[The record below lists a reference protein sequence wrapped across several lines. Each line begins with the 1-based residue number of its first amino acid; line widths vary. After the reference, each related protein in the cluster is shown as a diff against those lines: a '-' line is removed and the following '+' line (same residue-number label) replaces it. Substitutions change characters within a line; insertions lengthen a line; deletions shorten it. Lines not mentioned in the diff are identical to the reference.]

1 MAQARRAFE
10 KRNKQPINKFIKAAK
25 VRLISQT
32 GEQLGVVDLN
42 EALDKAKDQDLDL
55 VQMNNDT
62 DTPVCKLM
70 DYGKHLFDQKKQ
82 KAASKKKT
90 KKTQLK
96 EIKFRPGT
104 DENDYQIKLRNIIK
118 FLNEGDKTKITM
130 RFRGREL
137 AHKEIGL
144 RLLKRVESDL
154 SDIASVE
161 QEPVSEGRQFV
172 MLLSPNKKLLCQKL
186 KFIAVQPNVLKKPVM
201 V

>member
-1 MAQARRAFE
+1 MAQPRRAFE
-10 KRNKQPINKFIKAAK
+10 KKNKQPINQFIKAEK

-32 GEQLGVVDLN
+32 GEQLGVVELK
-42 EALDKAKDQDLDL
+42 EALAKAKEQELDL
-55 VQMNNDT
+55 VQMNKDS
-62 DTPVCKLM
+62 DTPVCKMM

-104 DENDYQIKLRNIIK
+104 DENDYQIKMRNIIK
-118 FLNEGDKTKITM
+118 FLNDGEKTKITM

-144 RLLKRVESDL
+144 NLLKRVESDL
-154 SDIASVE
+154 VDIANVE
-161 QEPVSEGRQFV
+161 QEPISEGRQFV
-172 MLLSPNKKLLCQKL
+172 MLLSPNRK
-186 KFIAVQPNVLKKPVM
+186 
-201 V
+201 

>member
-1 MAQARRAFE
+1 MAQPRRAFE
-10 KRNKQPINKFIKAAK
+10 KKNKQPINQFIKAEK

-32 GEQLGVVDLN
+32 GEQLGVVGLK
-42 EALDKAKDQDLDL
+42 EALAKAKDQELDL
-55 VQMNNDT
+55 VQMNKDS
-62 DTPVCKLM
+62 DTPVCKMM

-104 DENDYQIKLRNIIK
+104 DENDYQIKMRNIIK
-118 FLNEGDKTKITM
+118 FLNDGDKTKITM

-144 RLLKRVESDL
+144 NLLKRVETDL
-154 SDIASVE
+154 VDIANVE
-161 QEPVSEGRQFV
+161 QEPISEGRQFV
-172 MLLSPNKKLLCQKL
+172 MLLSPNRK
-186 KFIAVQPNVLKKPVM
+186 
-201 V
+201 

>member
-1 MAQARRAFE
+1 MAQPRRAFE
-10 KRNKQPINKFIKAAK
+10 KKYKQPINQFIKAEK

-32 GEQLGVVDLN
+32 GEQLGVVELK
-42 EALDKAKDQDLDL
+42 EALAKAKDQELDL
-55 VQMNNDT
+55 VQMNKDS
-62 DTPVCKLM
+62 DTPVCKMM

-104 DENDYQIKLRNIIK
+104 DENDYQIKMRNIIK
-118 FLNEGDKTKITM
+118 FLNDGDKTKITM

-144 RLLKRVESDL
+144 NLLKRVESDL
-154 SDIASVE
+154 VDIANVE
-161 QEPVSEGRQFV
+161 QEPISEGRQFV
-172 MLLSPNKKLLCQKL
+172 MLLSPNRK
-186 KFIAVQPNVLKKPVM
+186 
-201 V
+201 

>member
-1 MAQARRAFE
+1 MAQPRRAFE
-10 KRNKQPINKFIKAAK
+10 KKNKQPINQFIKAEK

-32 GEQLGVVDLN
+32 GEQLGVVELK
-42 EALDKAKDQDLDL
+42 EALAKAKDQELDL
-55 VQMNNDT
+55 VQMNKDS
-62 DTPVCKLM
+62 DTPVCNMM

-104 DENDYQIKLRNIIK
+104 DENDYQIKMRNIIK
-118 FLNEGDKTKITM
+118 FLNDGDKAKITM

-144 RLLKRVESDL
+144 NLLKRVESDL
-154 SDIASVE
+154 VDIANVE
-161 QEPVSEGRQFV
+161 QEPISEGRQFV
-172 MLLSPNKKLLCQKL
+172 MLLSPNRK
-186 KFIAVQPNVLKKPVM
+186 
-201 V
+201 

>member
-1 MAQARRAFE
+1 MAQPRRAFE
-10 KRNKQPINKFIKAAK
+10 KKSKQPINQFIKAEK

-32 GEQLGVVDLN
+32 GEQLGVVELK
-42 EALDKAKDQDLDL
+42 EALAKAKDQELDL
-55 VQMNNDT
+55 VQMNKDS
-62 DTPVCKLM
+62 DTPVCKMM

-104 DENDYQIKLRNIIK
+104 DENDYQIKMRNIIK
-118 FLNEGDKTKITM
+118 FLNDGDKTKITM

-144 RLLKRVESDL
+144 NLLKRVESDL
-154 SDIASVE
+154 VDIANVE
-161 QEPVSEGRQFV
+161 QEPISEGRQFV
-172 MLLSPNKKLLCQKL
+172 MLLSPNRK
-186 KFIAVQPNVLKKPVM
+186 
-201 V
+201 

>member
-1 MAQARRAFE
+1 MAQPRRAFE
-10 KRNKQPINKFIKAAK
+10 KKNKQPINQFIKAEK

-32 GEQLGVVDLN
+32 GEQLGVVELK
-42 EALDKAKDQDLDL
+42 EALAKAKEQELDL
-55 VQMNNDT
+55 VQMNKDS
-62 DTPVCKLM
+62 DTPVCKMM

-104 DENDYQIKLRNIIK
+104 DENDYQIKMRNIIK
-118 FLNEGDKTKITM
+118 FLNDGDKTKITM

-144 RLLKRVESDL
+144 NLLKL
-154 SDIASVE
+154 SLIH
-161 QEPVSEGRQFV
+161 
-172 MLLSPNKKLLCQKL
+172 
-186 KFIAVQPNVLKKPVM
+186 I
-201 V
+201 

>member
-1 MAQARRAFE
+1 MAQPRRAFE
-10 KRNKQPINKFIKAAK
+10 KKNKQPINQFIKAEK

-32 GEQLGVVDLN
+32 GEQLGVVELKD
-42 EALDKAKDQDLDL
+42 ALAKAKDQELDL
-55 VQMNNDT
+55 VQMNKDS
-62 DTPVCKLM
+62 DTPVCKMM

-104 DENDYQIKLRNIIK
+104 DENDYQIKMRNIIK
-118 FLNEGDKTKITM
+118 FLNDGDKTKITM

-144 RLLKRVESDL
+144 NLLKRVESDL
-154 SDIASVE
+154 VDIANVE
-161 QEPVSEGRQFV
+161 QEPISEGRQFV
-172 MLLSPNKKLLCQKL
+172 MLLSPNRK
-186 KFIAVQPNVLKKPVM
+186 
-201 V
+201 

>member
-1 MAQARRAFE
+1 MAQPRRAFE
-10 KRNKQPINKFIKAAK
+10 KKNKQPINQFIKAEK

-32 GEQLGVVDLN
+32 GEQLGVVELK
-42 EALDKAKDQDLDL
+42 EALAKARDQELDL
-55 VQMNNDT
+55 VQMNKDS
-62 DTPVCKLM
+62 DTPVCKMM

-104 DENDYQIKLRNIIK
+104 DENDYQIKMRNIIK
-118 FLNEGDKTKITM
+118 FLNDGDKTKITM

-144 RLLKRVESDL
+144 NLLKRVESDL
-154 SDIASVE
+154 VDIANVE
-161 QEPVSEGRQFV
+161 QEPISEGRQFV
-172 MLLSPNKKLLCQKL
+172 MLLSPNRK
-186 KFIAVQPNVLKKPVM
+186 
-201 V
+201 

>member
-1 MAQARRAFE
+1 MAQARRAFV
-10 KRNKQPINKFIKAAK
+10 KKNKQPINQFIKAAK

-32 GEQLGVVDLN
+32 GEQLGVLN
-42 EALDKAKDQDLDL
+42 LDEALAKAKEQDLDL
-55 VQMNNDT
+55 VQMNSDT

-70 DYGKHLFDQKKQ
+70 NYGKHLFDQKKQ

-104 DENDYQIKLRNIIK
+104 DENDYQIKMRNIVK

-137 AHKEIGL
+137 AHKDIGL
-144 RLLKRVESDL
+144 RLLKRGEADL
-154 SDIASVE
+154 ADIASVE
-161 QEPVSEGRQFV
+161 QEPIAEGRQFV
-172 MLLSPNKKLLCQKL
+172 MLLSPNKK
-186 KFIAVQPNVLKKPVM
+186 
-201 V
+201 

>member
-1 MAQARRAFE
+1 MAQPKRAFE
-10 KRNKQPINKFIKAAK
+10 KKNKQPINQFIKAEK

-32 GEQLGVVDLN
+32 GEQLGVVELK
-42 EALDKAKDQDLDL
+42 EALAKAKEQELDL
-55 VQMNNDT
+55 VQMNKDS
-62 DTPVCKLM
+62 DTPVCKMM

-104 DENDYQIKLRNIIK
+104 DENDYQIKMRNIIK
-118 FLNEGDKTKITM
+118 FLNDGDKTKITM

-144 RLLKRVESDL
+144 NLLKRVESDL
-154 SDIASVE
+154 VDIANVE
-161 QEPVSEGRQFV
+161 QEPISEGRQFV
-172 MLLSPNKKLLCQKL
+172 MLLSPNRK
-186 KFIAVQPNVLKKPVM
+186 
-201 V
+201 

>member
-1 MAQARRAFE
+1 MAQPRRAFE
-10 KRNKQPINKFIKAAK
+10 KKNKQPINQFIKAEK

-32 GEQLGVVDLN
+32 GEQLGVVELK
-42 EALDKAKDQDLDL
+42 EALAKAKDQELDL
-55 VQMNNDT
+55 VQMNKDSA
-62 DTPVCKLM
+62 TPVCKMM

-104 DENDYQIKLRNIIK
+104 DENDYQIKMRNIIK
-118 FLNEGDKTKITM
+118 FLNDGDKTKITM

-144 RLLKRVESDL
+144 NLLKRVESDL
-154 SDIASVE
+154 VDIANVE
-161 QEPVSEGRQFV
+161 QEPISEGRQFV
-172 MLLSPNKKLLCQKL
+172 LLLSPNSK
-186 KFIAVQPNVLKKPVM
+186 
-201 V
+201 

>member
-1 MAQARRAFE
+1 MAQPRRAFE
-10 KRNKQPINKFIKAAK
+10 KKNKQPINQFIKAEK

-32 GEQLGVVDLN
+32 GEQLGVVKLK
-42 EALDKAKDQDLDL
+42 EALAKAKDQELDL
-55 VQMNNDT
+55 VQMNKDS
-62 DTPVCKLM
+62 DIPVCKMM

-104 DENDYQIKLRNIIK
+104 DENDYQIKMRNIIK
-118 FLNEGDKTKITM
+118 FLNDGDKTKITM

-144 RLLKRVESDL
+144 NLLKRVESDL
-154 SDIASVE
+154 VDIANVE
-161 QEPVSEGRQFV
+161 QEPISEGRQFV
-172 MLLSPNKKLLCQKL
+172 MLLSPNRK
-186 KFIAVQPNVLKKPVM
+186 
-201 V
+201 

>member
-1 MAQARRAFE
+1 MSQPRRAFE
-10 KRNKQPINKFIKAAK
+10 KKNKQPINQFIKAEK

-32 GEQLGVVDLN
+32 GEQLGVVELK
-42 EALDKAKDQDLDL
+42 EALAKAKDQELDL
-55 VQMNNDT
+55 VQMNKDS
-62 DTPVCKLM
+62 DTPVCKMM

-104 DENDYQIKLRNIIK
+104 DENDYQIKMRNIIK
-118 FLNEGDKTKITM
+118 FLNDGDKTKITM

-144 RLLKRVESDL
+144 NLLKRVESDL
-154 SDIASVE
+154 VDIANVE
-161 QEPVSEGRQFV
+161 QEPISEGRQFV
-172 MLLSPNKKLLCQKL
+172 MLLSPNRK
-186 KFIAVQPNVLKKPVM
+186 
-201 V
+201 

>member
-1 MAQARRAFE
+1 MAQPRRAFE
-10 KRNKQPINKFIKAAK
+10 KKNKQPINQFIKAEK

-32 GEQLGVVDLN
+32 GEQLGVVELK
-42 EALDKAKDQDLDL
+42 EALAKAKDQELDL
-55 VQMNNDT
+55 VQMNKDS
-62 DTPVCKLM
+62 DTPVCKMM

-104 DENDYQIKLRNIIK
+104 DENDYQIKMRNIIK
-118 FLNEGDKTKITM
+118 FLNDGDKTNITM

-144 RLLKRVESDL
+144 NLLKRVESDL
-154 SDIASVE
+154 VDIANVE
-161 QEPVSEGRQFV
+161 QEPISEGRQFV
-172 MLLSPNKKLLCQKL
+172 MLLSPNRK
-186 KFIAVQPNVLKKPVM
+186 
-201 V
+201 

>member
-1 MAQARRAFE
+1 MAQIRRAFE
-10 KRNKQPINKFIKAAK
+10 KKNKQPKNQFIKAEK

-32 GEQLGVVDLN
+32 GEQLGVVELK
-42 EALDKAKDQDLDL
+42 EALAKAKDQELDL
-55 VQMNNDT
+55 VQMNKDS
-62 DTPVCKLM
+62 DTPVCKMM

-104 DENDYQIKLRNIIK
+104 DENDYQIKMRNIIK
-118 FLNEGDKTKITM
+118 FLNDGDKTKITM

-144 RLLKRVESDL
+144 NLLKRVESDL
-154 SDIASVE
+154 VDIANVE
-161 QEPVSEGRQFV
+161 QEPISEGRQFV
-172 MLLSPNKKLLCQKL
+172 MLLSPNRK
-186 KFIAVQPNVLKKPVM
+186 
-201 V
+201 

>member
-1 MAQARRAFE
+1 MAQPRRAFE
-10 KRNKQPINKFIKAAK
+10 KKNKQPINQFIKAEK

-32 GEQLGVVDLN
+32 GEQLGVVELK
-42 EALDKAKDQDLDL
+42 EALAKAKDQELDL
-55 VQMNNDT
+55 VQMNKDS
-62 DTPVCKLM
+62 DTPVCKMM

-104 DENDYQIKLRNIIK
+104 DENDYQIKMRNIIK
-118 FLNEGDKTKITM
+118 FLNDGDKTKITM

-144 RLLKRVESDL
+144 NLLKRVESDL
-154 SDIASVE
+154 NEIAGVE
-161 QEPVSEGRQFV
+161 QEPVSEGRQLV
-172 MLLSPNKKLLCQKL
+172 MLLSP
-186 KFIAVQPNVLKKPVM
+186 LKKKN
-201 V
+201 